1 MMMFKMRSYFLFGA
15 ALLGGSL
22 LSCTG
27 SEAGEERFDV
37 VEATILEMQQALE
50 EGRVTSRGLVEAHLL
65 RIALYEER
73 VNAAIAINE
82 NALAEADRLDQERA
96 EGRVRGPLHGIPV
109 ALKDNVHTTDMP
121 TTGGTLAFEGFVPP
135 YEATL
140 TTNLREAGAIILAKT
155 VMTELANFFGSGT
168 LPSSPSPQHS
178 AT

>member
-1 MMMFKMRSYFLFGA
+1 MFENRPGILLVTALVG
-15 ALLGGSL
+15 ALLS
-22 LSCTG
+22 SCT
-27 SEAGEERFDV
+27 SANAGEERFDV
-37 VEATILEMQQALE
+37 VEATIPEMQRAME
-50 EGRVTSRGLVEAHLL
+50 EGRLTSRLLVEAHLL

-73 VNAAIAINE
+73 VNAAIAINA

-140 TTNLREAGAIILAKT
+140 TTNLREDGDDRAR
-155 VMTELANFFGSGT
+155 ELHGQRHAW
-168 LPSSPSPQHS
+168 
-178 AT
+178 